1 MKTPAH
7 LYQSWAALLLGLLCV
22 CSGLNCAKGS
32 SGPNAVDGVIY
43 PEHFRFRVTVPDND
57 QQAPSGGWRAVCI
70 HAQVK
75 HGNSDA
81 KTLCKFEVGIPLRT
95 KADGE
100 IPLEEAQFAAAAMA
114 NRAARDVLSRAHPGD
129 MYSVLCRDFINTYN
143 AMLDAKYRG
152 ALVSACVTK
161 GIETVPFGYK
171 VGEEPVP

>member
-1 MKTPAH
+1 M
-7 LYQSWAALLLGLLCV
+7 S
-22 CSGLNCAKGS
+22 CAKSG
-32 SGPNAVDGVIY
+32 SGPNPVDGVIY

-57 QQAPSGGWRAVCI
+57 REDDSGGWRAVCI
-70 HAQVK
+70 HAQIK

-114 NRAARDVLSRAHPGD
+114 NRAARDVLSRAQPGD
-129 MYSVLCRDFINTYN
+129 MYSILCQGFIRTYN
-143 AMLDAKYRG
+143 AMLNTKHKGSR
-152 ALVSACVTK
+152 VSACISK